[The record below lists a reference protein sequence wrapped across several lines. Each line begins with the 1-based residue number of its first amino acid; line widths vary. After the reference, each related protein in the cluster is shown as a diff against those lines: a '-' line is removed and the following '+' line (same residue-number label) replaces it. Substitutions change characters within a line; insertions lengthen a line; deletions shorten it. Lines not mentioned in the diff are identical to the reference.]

1 MDDSFEKNERYA
13 REFPGIRQNT
23 KAMFAQKDFQVDL
36 DDKPTRDKPPNQVS
50 FGNNAFK
57 SGTFGG
63 RAQINIDENDDTF
76 SNATEFKKVMGI
88 VERGQRLKNKMSEA
102 LEDDTW
108 TKLHGPHV
116 IPKESAYVPPF
127 LQQSNKKLDAAAL
140 EKSREGAM
148 NNLYEIE
155 IEAAL
160 NK

>member
-23 KAMFAQKDFQVDL
+23 KAMFAKKDFQVDL
-36 DDKPTRDKPPNQVS
+36 DDKPTRDKPANQIS

-63 RAQINIDENDDTF
+63 RAAISIDENDDTF
-76 SNATEFKKVMGI
+76 SNAHEFKKIMD
-88 VERGQRLKNKMSEA
+88 RGQRLKERMNEA
-102 LEDDTW
+102 IGEDEW

-116 IPKESAYVPPF
+116 IPKESSYVPPF
-127 LQQSNKKLDAAAL
+127 LRESNKKPDAAAL